1 MPRLYCN
8 APISVNTRMEL
19 PASAAR
25 HAMVLRLKT
34 DDEVTLFN
42 GLGGE
47 YTAKVVDLHRHGAT
61 VDVLTFLDRES
72 ELPYLVTLVQAIPEN
87 PKMDLV
93 IEKAV
98 ELGVTRICAVESQR
112 SIVRLTEERAE
123 NRAARWKSII
133 ISASEQCGRNRFA
146 EVADITTYRNWVTN
160 LSPES
165 FILLCPDAEVPLADW
180 ALENPPHDVTL
191 VIGPEGD
198 FSPEE
203 KDLAV
208 RHGAVRLSL
217 GPRILRTETAS
228 IAAVSALTALWSRS
242 DLKATEK
249 VP

>member
-8 APISVNTRMEL
+8 APLSVNTHLEL

-25 HAMVLRLKT
+25 HAMVLRLRT
-34 DDEVTLFN
+34 GDEVTLFN

-47 YTAKVVDLHRHGAT
+47 YTARVVDLHRHGAT
-61 VDVLTFLDRES
+61 VDILTHIDRES
-72 ELPYLVTLVQAIPEN
+72 ELPYRITLVQSMPEG
-87 PKMDLV
+87 PKMDLI

-98 ELGVTRICAVESQR
+98 ELGVARICAVESQR

-146 EVADITTYRNWVTN
+146 EVAEITTYRNWVEN

-165 FILLCPDAEVPLADW
+165 FILFCPDADMPLGDW
-180 ALENPPHDVTL
+180 ALANPPQDVTL

-198 FSPEE
+198 FSPDE
-203 KDLAV
+203 KEMAV
-208 RHGAVRLSL
+208 RQGAIRLSL
-217 GPRILRTETAS
+217 GSRVLRAETAS
-228 IAAVSALTALWSRS
+228 IAAVSALNAIWGRS
-242 DLKATEK
+242 ELKT
-249 VP
+249 